1 MDPTRVAPAVKPA
14 STRDQELDDLV
25 VALRDTMKSVR
36 ALSWSVWAM
45 IAVTAILAILTL
57 FVGIVGT

>member
-1 MDPTRVAPAVKPA
+1 MKPA

-25 VALRDTMKSVR
+25 AALRDTMKSVR
-36 ALSWSVWAM
+36 ALTWSVWAM